1 MKSCT
6 YANNIFSS
14 QDERLATEA
23 LKSYADKF
31 EPQQHPE
38 DYKLVRKVSVD
49 ALPES
54 QYCFAGYES

>member
-6 YANNIFSS
+6 YANNMFSS

-38 DYKLVRKVSVD
+38 DYKLVRKLPVD
-49 ALPES
+49 TFPDS
-54 QYCFAGYES
+54 QCDFAGYES

>member
-1 MKSCT
+1 MKSFKFTC
-6 YANNIFSS
+6 YMIFP

-38 DYKLVRKVSVD
+38 DYKLVRK
-49 ALPES
+49 LPMG
-54 QYCFAGYES
+54 AA

>member
-1 MKSCT
+1 MT
-6 YANNIFSS
+6 FP

-38 DYKLVRKVSVD
+38 DYKLVGRLSLD
-49 ALPES
+49 AFPDS
-54 QYCFAGYES
+54 QRCFAGYES